1 MTDINSKGGTS
12 TTVSAELVEYI
23 SRILEC
29 TGIHE
34 FTPVSFT
41 KWYSPS
47 HPLDPSLFHNLRF
60 SHSKLELNEEKLVF
74 DVVDELLVEILR
86 PCMNLKPWVNWIA
99 RNDQILILMFGWQ
112 LIDTLYARIRS
123 FPSADC
129 RVLED
134 IDAVVEKD
142 LGSGRERS
150 AAAAVLALAFEEEGD
165 GIVIEI
171 EGDILDTL
179 VHEMVVAMLVFGVRG
194 TR

>member
-1 MTDINSKGGTS
+1 M
-12 TTVSAELVEYI
+12 
-23 SRILEC
+23 
-29 TGIHE
+29 GIHE
-34 FTPVSFT
+34 FTTVSFT

-47 HPLDPSLFHNLRF
+47 HPLDPSLFHNLLF

-74 DVVDELLVEILR
+74 DVVDELLAEILR
-86 PCMNLKPWVNWIA
+86 PYMNLKPWVNWIA

-142 LGSGRERS
+142 LCSGRERS
-150 AAAAVLALAFEEEGD
+150 AAAVLALAFGEEGD